1 MMIRIAA
8 HFPERRHPMY
18 TLKDIAEQSSSLS
31 PELYSVWVNTILPV
45 AGHYRLDHFS
55 FRTLEDFRQRLSR
68 RGISY
73 REFRAAILPCL
84 ESLFA
89 VCPDH
94 AHPDTAFFSR
104 IYPEIILP
112 FEDWAI
118 KWQQTLEET
127 FALSTATRYSRI
139 LTHNLIPALG
149 KEDLTLWDKARMDK
163 LKSALQCDEEKKSY
177 WRQISGVLYSV
188 LDYGIAH
195 AALKA
200 DVVSFRTAALDWLED
215 APRSFASNTFATYQ
229 SIVSKYMLPLLGDRP
244 LFAFDNQLVANYR
257 RRVLAMGLSDGRFA
271 IHWTVLT
278 AILRHAAE
286 RGWIS
291 SAPDLHIPYPKR
303 KDSIQFPDA
312 QSMESALQSD
322 HSWPASFIVCL
333 AWDMGLTREEIR
345 DFTWEVID
353 PTSNTAVIDGRT
365 VTIPDHLLPAFDAA
379 RRKTGGIG
387 NVVRS
392 TRGKLLTSENISMNA
407 RKFLSAHGMEH
418 IRLADL
424 RHGYILRTINQVC
437 VEEAAR
443 RCGYKSPE
451 ILLRLYGK
459 YLKKS

>member
-1 MMIRIAA
+1 
-8 HFPERRHPMY
+8 MY
-18 TLKDIAEQSSSLS
+18 TLKDIVEQSSSLS

-89 VCPDH
+89 FCPDH

-127 FALSTATRYSRI
+127 FASSTAARYSRI
-139 LTHNLIPALG
+139 LTHNLIPVLG

-163 LKSALQCDEEKKSY
+163 LKSALQCGVEKEST
-177 WRQISGVLYSV
+177 WRQISGVLYAV
-188 LDYGIAH
+188 LDYAVAH
-195 AALKA
+195 ACLKS
-200 DVVSFRTAALDWLED
+200 DTITFQTAALDWLEN
-215 APRSFASNTFATYQ
+215 APHDFAPSTFATYQ
-229 SIVSKYMLPLLGDRP
+229 SIVYKYMLPLLGDRP
-244 LFAFDNQLVANYR
+244 LFAFDDRLAANYR

-271 IHWTVLT
+271 IHWTILT

-286 RGWIS
+286 RGWITN
-291 SAPDLHIPYPKR
+291 APALHIPYPKR
-303 KDSIQFPDA
+303 KDSIQLPDA
-312 QSMESALQSD
+312 QRMETVLQSD
-322 HSWPASFIVCL
+322 HSWPAAFIVCL

-345 DFTWEVID
+345 DFTWEAID
-353 PTSNTAVIDGRT
+353 PNSNTAVIDGRT

-379 RRKTGGIG
+379 RRKTGGVG

-392 TRGKLLTSENISMNA
+392 TRGKVLTSENISMNV
-407 RKFLSAHGMEH
+407 RKFLSAHGMDH

-424 RHGYILRTINQVC
+424 RHGYILRTINQVG
-437 VEEAAR
+437 VEETAR
-443 RCGYKSPE
+443 RCGYKSLE
-451 ILLRLYGK
+451 VLLRLYGK
-459 YLKKS
+459 YLKKGYV

>member
-1 MMIRIAA
+1 
-8 HFPERRHPMY
+8 MY

-55 FRTLEDFRQRLSR
+55 FHTLEDLRQRLSR

-73 REFRAAILPCL
+73 HEFRTAVLPCL
-84 ESLFA
+84 ELLFA
-89 VCPDH
+89 ACPGQV
-94 AHPDTAFFSR
+94 HPDAAFFSR

-127 FALSTATRYSRI
+127 FASSTAARYSRI

-163 LKSALQCDEEKKSY
+163 LKSVLQCDEEKKSS

-200 DVVSFRTAALDWLED
+200 DIVSFRIAALDWLEY
-215 APRSFASNTFATYQ
+215 APQSLAPNTFATYQ

-244 LFAFDNQLVANYR
+244 LFAFDDQLVANYR

-286 RGWIS
+286 RGWIDK
-291 SAPDLHIPYPKR
+291 APTLHISYPKR
-303 KDSIQFPDA
+303 KEAIQLPNP
-312 QSMESALQSD
+312 QCMEAALLSD
-322 HSWPASFIVCL
+322 HSWPASFIVHL

-345 DFTWEVID
+345 DFTWDAID
-353 PTSNTAVIDGRT
+353 PASGVALIDGRA
-365 VTIPDHLLPAFDAA
+365 VPIPNHLIHDFETA
-379 RRKTGGIG
+379 RRETGGVG

-392 TRGKLLTSENISMNA
+392 ARGKILTAENISMNT
-407 RKFLSAHGMEH
+407 RKFLSLHSMEH

-424 RHGYILRTINQVC
+424 RHGYILRTINQVG

-451 ILLRLYGK
+451 VLLRLYGK
-459 YLKKS
+459 YLKKGSV

>member
-1 MMIRIAA
+1 
-8 HFPERRHPMY
+8 MY

-31 PELYSVWVNTILPV
+31 PEPYSVWVNTILPV

-55 FRTLEDFRQRLSR
+55 FHTLEDLRQRLSR

-73 REFRAAILPCL
+73 HEFRTAVLPCL
-84 ESLFA
+84 ELLFA
-89 VCPDH
+89 ACPGQV
-94 AHPDTAFFSR
+94 HPDAAFFSR

-127 FALSTATRYSRI
+127 FASSTAARYSRI

-163 LKSALQCDEEKKSY
+163 LKSVLQCDEEKKSS

-200 DVVSFRTAALDWLED
+200 DIVSFRIAALDWLEY
-215 APRSFASNTFATYQ
+215 APQSLAPNTFATYQ

-424 RHGYILRTINQVC
+424 RHGYILRTINQVG

>member
-1 MMIRIAA
+1 
-8 HFPERRHPMY
+8 MY

-55 FRTLEDFRQRLSR
+55 FHTLEDLRQRLSR

-73 REFRAAILPCL
+73 HEFRTAVLPCL
-84 ESLFA
+84 ELLFA
-89 VCPDH
+89 ACPGQV
-94 AHPDTAFFSR
+94 HPDAAFFSR

-127 FALSTATRYSRI
+127 FASSTAARYSRI
-139 LTHNLIPALG
+139 LTHNLIPVLG

-163 LKSALQCDEEKKSY
+163 LKSVLQCDEEKKSS
-177 WRQISGVLYSV
+177 WQQISGVLYSV

-200 DVVSFRTAALDWLED
+200 DIVSFRIAALDWLEY
-215 APRSFASNTFATYQ
+215 APQSLAPNTFATYQ

-244 LFAFDNQLVANYR
+244 LFAFDDQLVTNYR

-286 RGWIS
+286 RGWIDK
-291 SAPDLHIPYPKR
+291 APTLHISYPKR

-424 RHGYILRTINQVC
+424 RHGYILRTINQVG

>member
-1 MMIRIAA
+1 
-8 HFPERRHPMY
+8 MY